1 MKPFHLTY
9 FTMRYARLILILFVF
24 HLSCI
29 KEPTSPPIIK
39 AEEYINVSYGTDQ
52 KQKMDIY
59 LPAERSPQN
68 TNLLI
73 IIHGGVWSFGDK
85 NDLNAYVEMAKT
97 YLPGYAVANVNYRL
111 ITETG
116 NKFPVQEDDI
126 NSAFQFLHQHIK
138 EYNLS
143 GRFVVLGESA
153 GAHLG
158 LLQAY
163 KHTDVVHPSAVIDF
177 YGPTDLVEL
186 YKIAFNV
193 YTRETLQFILQGT
206 PQSKPAEYAASS
218 PINYVTSGACPT
230 LIFHGGKDLI
240 VDVGQSVALHQKLD
254 SLHVEHEYIYYPD
267 LGHGWSGEN
276 LKKSF
281 ASIKNFLETHVK

>member
-1 MKPFHLTY
+1 
-9 FTMRYARLILILFVF
+9 MRYPTLIFFLLIF
-24 HLSCI
+24 HLSCS
-29 KEPTSPPIIK
+29 KEPSRPPILK
-39 AEEYINVSYGTDQ
+39 AEEYFDVSYGTDRL
-52 KQKMDIY
+52 QKMDIY
-59 LPAERSPQN
+59 LPAQRSPQN
-68 TNLLI
+68 THLLI

-85 NDLNAYVEMAKT
+85 FDLNAYVDLAKT
-97 YLPGYAVANVNYRL
+97 YLPGYAIANVNYRL

-126 NSAFQFLHQHIK
+126 NSAVQFLHQHIR

-143 GRFVVLGESA
+143 GKFVVLGVSA

-186 YKIAFNV
+186 YKSALNV
-193 YTRETLQFILQGT
+193 FTRETLEFILQGT
-206 PQSKPAEYAASS
+206 PVSKSNEYAASS
-218 PINYVTSGACPT
+218 PINYVSSGVCPT
-230 LIFHGGKDLI
+230 QIFHGGKDL
-240 VDVGQSVALHQKLD
+240 VVEVKQSEELHHKLD
-254 SLHVEHEYIYYPD
+254 SLHVEYEYIYYPD

-276 LKKSF
+276 LKSSF
-281 ASIKNFLETHVK
+281 ANIKIFLETHVK

>member
-1 MKPFHLTY
+1 
-9 FTMRYARLILILFVF
+9 MRYPTLIFFLLVL
-24 HLSCI
+24 HVSCA
-29 KEPTSPPIIK
+29 KEPSQPPILK
-39 AEEYINVSYGTDQ
+39 AEEYIDVSYGTDRR
-52 KQKMDIY
+52 QKMDIY
-59 LPAERSPQN
+59 LPAERSTQH
-68 TNLLI
+68 THLLI

-85 NDLNAYVEMAKT
+85 YDLNAYVDLAKT
-97 YLPGYAVANVNYRL
+97 YLPGYAIANVNYRL

-126 NSAFQFLHQHIK
+126 NSAIQFLHQHIS

-143 GRFVVLGESA
+143 GKFVVLGESA

-186 YKIAFNV
+186 YKSAFNV
-193 YTRETLQFILQGT
+193 FTRETLEFILQGT
-206 PQSKPAEYAASS
+206 PESKSNEYAASS
-218 PINYVTSGACPT
+218 PINYVSNGVCPT
-230 LIFHGGKDLI
+230 QIFHGGKDLV
-240 VDVGQSVALHQKLD
+240 VDVKQSEELHHKLD

-267 LGHGWSGEN
+267 LAHGWSGEN
-276 LKKSF
+276 LKTSF
-281 ASIKNFLETHVK
+281 ESIQNFLETHVK